1 MGQSLMLLFCAQNE
15 IAHQTDGMPAPLQ
28 NPSPQPPHNS
38 PSANVQSNPF
48 SFGNVAAALNTHV
61 GEINQTRNVGI
72 SNSLPNP
79 LQTNFQSNHL
89 IRSSGYGPIN
99 SFPNGNGALNIHS
112 PQNQDVMH
120 YNSYEPSMI
129 MHHDVP

>member
-1 MGQSLMLLFCAQNE
+1 MGQSLMLLFCVQNE
-15 IAHQTDGMPAPLQ
+15 IAHRTDGMPAHPQ
-28 NPSPQPPHNS
+28 HPSPQPPHNF
-38 PSANVQSNPF
+38 PSTNVQSNAF
-48 SFGNVAAALNTHV
+48 SFGNVAAVLNARV
-61 GEINQTRNVGI
+61 GEIDQTRNVGI

-79 LQTNFQSNHL
+79 LGTNFQSNRL
-89 IRSSGYGPIN
+89 IQSSGYGPIN
-99 SFPNGNGALNIHS
+99 SFPNGNGARNNHS